1 MLFLVGEWDLSGSG
15 SLFLNNVLVWNID
28 GSLSWDSDVVND
40 GIIDDVVISG
50 RVGRDVKII
59 RGGITGIEGNI
70 IFRCEVR
77 WVS

>member
-1 MLFLVGEWDLSGSG
+1 LFLEGEWDLSGSG

-40 GIIDDVVISG
+40 GVIDDVVISG

-59 RGGITGIEGNI
+59 RGGITGTEGDI